1 MWSVRCFP
9 QPRVHLI
16 TSNSPAGPCLIGG
29 LSLGHRQRKEL
40 GRARVTWRKEA
51 FRQPQWRLLEDE
63 IREQRTAIQGTALLC
78 SRCTQGLRCRRPR
91 SLQASEVPGHL
102 GCPGLNS
109 WTCRLYS
116 ISRDKIPPRLAGEDA
131 WTHQGR
137 LVQVSRALL
146 GEGGGCGCSQGPQAG
161 VDGWARSGRKL
172 VVGLAFLLIKGLH
185 A

>member
-29 LSLGHRQRKEL
+29 LSLGHSQRKEL

-116 ISRDKIPPRLAGEDA
+116 ISRDKIPPRPSVWLARTPGLIRVVLSRFHAHCWGKEEGVVA
-131 WTHQGR
+131 A
-137 LVQVSRALL
+137 RALRREWTA
-146 GEGGGCGCSQGPQAG
+146 GRGVGGS
-161 VDGWARSGRKL
+161 
-172 VVGLAFLLIKGLH
+172 
-185 A
+185 